1 MQSTTRIVETRR
13 LLAGLALVSATLALV
28 ACGDGGGQDP
38 VAEAA
43 TKSLDAGGVRLT
55 TSVTLSFP
63 NGSRGVIRGRGAFDG
78 EQGVLSVD
86 MSDLLQDAPLPNG
99 SGNGIVARYLTEAGD
114 RVMYLHI
121 PVIGPKLPRGKTW
134 IRIDLQRAGADRG
147 LNFNKLLGPA
157 GQNPAEVLGLLHVSG
172 GAKKV
177 GRDTLAGVKVT
188 QYRATI
194 DLRQALLREGVS
206 RAGIEQLLAGGAAA
220 DVPVRVWIGDAD
232 GLVHQVRTIA
242 TNDIHG
248 QAVSVTTLTRTS
260 RWGTRVSVLPPPADR
275 VYYGMVDGVVTG
287 GAA

>member
-1 MQSTTRIVETRR
+1 MGGRTRIVGVRR
-13 LLAGLALVSATLALV
+13 LLGVLALVTGSLALV
-28 ACGDGGGQDP
+28 ACGGGGGRDP
-38 VAEAA
+38 VATAA
-43 TKSLDAGGVRLT
+43 AKSLRAGGVRLT
-55 TSVTLSFP
+55 TRVTLSFP
-63 NGSRGVIRGRGAFDG
+63 NGSRGVIRGKGTFDG

-86 MSDLLQDAPLPNG
+86 MSDLLQDAPLPDG
-99 SGNGIVARYLTEAGD
+99 AGTGIVARYRTEAGD

-121 PVIGPKLPRGKTW
+121 PFLGPKLPPGKAW

-157 GQNPAEVLGLLHVSG
+157 GQNPAQVLGLLHVSG

-177 GRDTLAGVKVT
+177 GPDTLAGVRVT

-194 DLRQALLREGVS
+194 DLRSALRREGVS
-206 RAGIEQLLAGGAAA
+206 AAGIEQLLAGGAEP
-220 DVPVRVWIGDAD
+220 DVPVNVWIGDAD
-232 GLVHQVRTIA
+232 GLVHQVRTTA

-260 RWGTRVSVLPPPADR
+260 RWGVPVAVLPPPADR
-275 VYYGMVDGVVTG
+275 VYDGVPSG